1 MLGNEVP
8 AIVRYRTCANFGRS
22 IMCSYNA
29 LNGVPTCADP
39 YILQTIL
46 REHWGWT
53 NEDQYVTSDC
63 DAIQNI
69 YMPHNYSHTREGAVA
84 DALKAGTDL
93 DCGTYY
99 PMHLPAAYSEGLFD
113 ESVIDQALVRL
124 YSALIKLGYF
134 DSAAT
139 TPYRNLTFNDVSTPA
154 SEALALQAAE
164 EGIVLLKND
173 GTLPLSLPI
182 DKTTTFAL
190 IGGLANSTT
199 QMQGNYYG
207 TPPYLHSP
215 LYAAEQ
221 LENVNVLYA
230 AGVGGQGDP
239 TTDDWQLALAAAEA
253 ADIIIV
259 ADGLSISDEAEGMDR
274 YTIDW
279 SAAQIDQLTGL
290 AEMGKPTILLQMG
303 DQLDNTPFL
312 RNENVSAIVWGGYPG
327 QDGGTALMNVVTGK
341 VAPAGRLPVTQYPAN
356 YVRQVAMTDMSLR
369 PNETSGNPGRTYRWF
384 DGAVQEFGFGLHYT
398 DFSLSLAKKVKE
410 SYDILSLLS
419 ACTERYKDLCPFA
432 TFDVNVTNT
441 GNVASDFVTLGF
453 IAGEYGPAPYPIKQ
467 LVSYQR
473 VFGVAAGG
481 SKVTSLNVN
490 LGGLA
495 RYDEDG
501 NAVLYPG
508 DYTMLFDVP
517 TALVVNFTLTGTQVI
532 LDEWPK
538 RPSQG

>member
-1 MLGNEVP
+1 MLGKRSSG
-8 AIVRYRTCANFGRS
+8 VRRTTCANIGRS

-46 REHWGWT
+46 REHWDWT
-53 NEDQYVTSDC
+53 NDDQYVTSDC

-69 YMPHNYSHTREGAVA
+69 YMPHNYSPTREGAVA

-99 PMHLPAAYSEGLFD
+99 PMHLPVAYNQGLFN
-113 ESVIDQALVRL
+113 ESVIDQALTRL

-134 DSAAT
+134 DSAST
-139 TPYRNLTFNDVSTPA
+139 TIYRNLTFADVSTPA
-154 SEALALQAAE
+154 SEALALKAAE

-173 GTLPLSLPI
+173 GTLPLKFPI
-182 DKTTTFAL
+182 HKKTTIAL
-190 IGGLANSTT
+190 IGSLANATT

-215 LYAAEQ
+215 LYAFEQ

-259 ADGLSISDEAEGMDR
+259 ADGLSIADEAEGMDR

-279 SAAQIDQLTGL
+279 TAAQIDQLSGF

-312 RNENVSAIVWGGYPG
+312 SNANVSAIVWAGYPG
-327 QDGGTALMNVVTGK
+327 QDGGTALVNVLTGT
-341 VAPAGRLPVTQYPAN
+341 VGPAGRLPVTQYPAS
-356 YVRQVAMTDMSLR
+356 YVRSVDMTDMALR
-369 PNETSGNPGRTYRWF
+369 PNGATGNPGRTYKWF
-384 DGAVQEFGFGLHYT
+384 PDAVQEFGFGLHFT
-398 DFSLSLAKKVKE
+398 TFSLSVAGQPNA
-410 SYDILSLLS
+410 SYDIASLLS
-419 ACTERYKDLCPFA
+419 ACGEKYKDLCPFT

-441 GNVASDFVTLGF
+441 GARTSDFVTLAF
-453 IAGEYGPAPYPIKQ
+453 VSGEYGPAPYPIKQ

-473 VFGVAAGG
+473 VFGVKAGE
-481 SKVTSLNVN
+481 SQIARLNVN

-508 DYTMLFDVP
+508 EYTMLFDVP
-517 TALVVNFTLTGTQVI
+517 TQMSVGFTLKGEEAI
-532 LDEWPK
+532 LDLWPK
-538 RPSQG
+538 RPGMG